1 MYSYGG
7 FTLLYGRNKHNSCKA
22 IILQLK
28 INLEKDLKNKV
39 KKERHM
45 KEILKTVR
53 CRNSTLLLH
62 LGKQHLSIFSKE
74 KAPQTSSMFYRF
86 IRGTGIEITNQQL

>member
-1 MYSYGG
+1 
-7 FTLLYGRNKHNSCKA
+7 
-22 IILQLK
+22 
-28 INLEKDLKNKV
+28 
-39 KKERHM
+39 M